1 MSLIAGVKAKNAN
14 EVRNAIARG
23 ADVNE
28 RDRNTGYTPLSLAA
42 EMGCLEIVRILLE
55 AGATLDSE
63 NDSPLKEACW
73 HGHLE
78 IVREIT
84 RFYPYSE
91 DLQEIY
97 AEALHVATI
106 FGNVDI
112 VRHFINIGTNVNI
125 PNDRGDTALHRA
137 TDRVL
142 AISPDDLY
150 DEDENLEEDE
160 DSDNRLFD
168 AACRALEIV
177 RLLIDA
183 GADVNLPNCNGTTP
197 LEIVLEQGMMDWI
210 EQSAEMVKLLIEAGA
225 DVNVAG
231 DRGETPLMKLARYN
245 RKDICQQLLQ
255 AGATVNTQ
263 DDRGKTALTIA
274 SEFGSSVV
282 AKCLIEAG
290 VDVNL
295 ADRNGNTALDYAAS
309 EVLGDTS
316 AEENATETSPFS
328 GDRFRN
334 KLEQQKRAR
343 QQRIAKYLRE
353 AGAIDRTRE
362 LMLVKAAK
370 DGKLGEVEALID
382 TGTPVDRIVPQYGT
396 ALLQAVKN
404 GHREVVATLL
414 EEGAN
419 PNIVGENRYHDIP
432 LIEAAEKG
440 FIDIVRLLLDA
451 GANPHMTTSDSEE
464 EWEGETAADRA
475 QMKGHWEIVKLLRE
489 KGGQRQTRFPIS
501 EQRGLVSDCLNDNLI
516 LVKGD
521 VEQVAE
527 ALCRVRNATVW
538 KHDVFEQ
545 EVELTNECFI
555 VFKFHGHSWTV
566 IHEEVVYSW
575 KNGLKDKDARAI
587 SQQLQTQ
594 AIEYGVSDTAG
605 VIGYKLYDRGELL
618 EEFEDFCEND
628 FSDKQSNPEPNT
640 LYGDSWKF
648 YSTRRQI
655 EPNDVKTPFDF
666 VDEFFKSQD
675 AYVPAW
681 GSRGV
686 HTCGTGKRQKLGVIG
701 IEPWDIRMDYVA
713 VRD

>member
-1 MSLIAGVKAKNAN
+1 MSLIAAVKAKNAN

-55 AGATLDSE
+55 AGATLDS
-63 NDSPLKEACW
+63 NYKSPLAEACW
-73 HGHLE
+73 YGHLE
-78 IVREIT
+78 IVREIAQ
-84 RFYPYSE
+84 FYPYSE
-91 DLQEIY
+91 ERKKIY
-97 AEALHVATI
+97 VDALVNAAILGHVE
-106 FGNVDI
+106 I
-112 VRHFINIGTNVNI
+112 VRCLANIGVDLNAI
-125 PNDRGDTALHRA
+125 LDRDGTALHYAVDRGRINVVRA
-137 TDRVL
+137 LIDLGVDINTVNDEGKTPL
-142 AISPDDLY
+142 AIVLD
-150 DEDENLEEDE
+150 
-160 DSDNRLFD
+160 RTLFESLQFWTD
-168 AACRALEIV
+168 FIK
-177 RLLIDA
+177 LLIEL
-183 GADVNLPNCNGTTP
+183 GADVNAADNDGETP
-197 LEIVLEQGMMDWI
+197 LMKVAKHNREDLCQEFLQAGAVVNARDKQGRTALIVASESGS
-210 EQSAEMVKLLIEAGA
+210 SAVAKCLIEAGA
-225 DVNVAG
+225 DVNA
-231 DRGETPLMKLARYN
+231 
-245 RKDICQQLLQ
+245 
-255 AGATVNTQ
+255 
-263 DDRGKTALTIA
+263 
-274 SEFGSSVV
+274 
-282 AKCLIEAG
+282 
-290 VDVNL
+290 
-295 ADRNGNTALDYAAS
+295 ADRAGNTALTYIESDLLETPKS
-309 EVLGDTS
+309 ED
-316 AEENATETSPFS
+316 EETDEGFFCKS
-328 GDRFRN
+328 DRFRN

-353 AGAIDRTRE
+353 AGAIDRQRE

-370 DGKLGEVEALID
+370 DGKLGEIEALID

-404 GHREVVATLL
+404 GHREIVATLL

-464 EWEGETAADRA
+464 EWEGETATDRA

-655 EPNDVKTPFDF
+655 EPSDVQKPFDF

-686 HTCGTGKRQKLGVIG
+686 HTCGTGKRQKLAVIG
-701 IEPWDIRMDYVA
+701 IDPWDIRMDYVA